1 MQVMEYFVLLSS
13 LLILY
18 CGMMFAI
25 PIEMFPSEGFR
36 KAIDVIALVL
46 AIASTI
52 FVVGMSMLCACF
64 KWTIPI
70 SHLWTVIWDANT
82 RKKNDRKKLKLKKK
96 QVAEMIEQRKQ
107 QGLPYD
113 DLMKPKKTRYDQ
125 NGQVIFS
132 TPFFDE
138 STESDHEHNL
148 TLNQILGDLL
158 SVQRLKRKVFM
169 INQTRKRI
177 QGSIVRTTSRARSSF
192 AKVKLNTTPKNEEPQ
207 NTNW

>member
-64 KWTIPI
+64 RWTIPI
-70 SHLWTVIWDANT
+70 SQLWTVIWDANT
-82 RKKNDRKKLKLKKK
+82 RKKNDRKKLNLKKK
-96 QVAEMIEQRKQ
+96 QIAEMIEQRKQ
-107 QGLPYD
+107 QGLPFD
-113 DLMKPKKTRYDQ
+113 DLIKPKKTRYDQ

-158 SVQRLKRKVFM
+158 SVQRLKRKLFM

-177 QGSIVRTTSRARSSF
+177 QESISKTALQASSSLT
-192 AKVKLNTTPKNEEPQ
+192 KVNIIPVSESNEP
-207 NTNW
+207 